1 MSIFNFEEIRNY
13 QTSYK
18 SYDEMRMQNQFI
30 NESNIDIN
38 SSKEY
43 DIFLSHSYDD
53 REVIPQLKQVL
64 EDMGYKVYVDWIDD
78 KLLSRENVTKETAKV
93 LQVRMKQS
101 KSLFFATSENS
112 PSSKWMPWE
121 LGYFDALKNK
131 RVAVLPIQ
139 KQSNGFSN
147 NFIGQEYLGLYYYV
161 TLDTADKSLLGQ
173 VFGMEKNAFDSFIK
187 RLKKQTALFINKDS
201 NSFIYFNEWLDGEEP
216 LSEDQK
222 LVMNFNMIK
231 ESLNE

>member
-1 MSIFNFEEIRNY
+1 MSIFNFNEIKNY
-13 QTSYK
+13 KTSYR
-18 SYDEMRMQNQFI
+18 SYDEMNINNQFI
-30 NESNIDIN
+30 NEKYIDID

-43 DIFLSHSYDD
+43 DIFLSHSYGD
-53 REVIPQLKQVL
+53 REMIPQLKQIL
-64 EDMGYKVYVDWIDD
+64 EDIGYKVYVDWIDD

-93 LQVRMKQS
+93 LQTRMNQS

-139 KQSNGFSN
+139 KENNGFNN

-173 VFGMEKNAFDSFIK
+173 VFGMEKNAFNDLVK
-187 RLKKQTALFINKDS
+187 RLRNETALFINKD
-201 NSFIYFNEWLDGEEP
+201 
-216 LSEDQK
+216 
-222 LVMNFNMIK
+222 
-231 ESLNE
+231 LN